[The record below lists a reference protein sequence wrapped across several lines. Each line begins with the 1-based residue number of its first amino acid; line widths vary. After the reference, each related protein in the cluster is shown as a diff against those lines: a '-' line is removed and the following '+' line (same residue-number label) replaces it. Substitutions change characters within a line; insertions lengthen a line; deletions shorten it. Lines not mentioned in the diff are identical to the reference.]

1 MIDYSMRR
9 LSLYK
14 MMNLISRC
22 VCYLFYGVL
31 LSFFLLN
38 IAEAQENIPIDTWRA
53 HISFQSIHSVA
64 LANTHVYGAAE
75 NGVMIFNAE
84 DNSLTGYSKLDGLSS
99 SGITYIS
106 ADPLTK
112 KVLIAYGD
120 GNLDILDENV
130 ITNFDRLKN
139 SETIPGSKRINHIS
153 FRNSFAYLSTDYGVV
168 VFDITQQEVKETWRD
183 LGATGGTLKIFQ
195 STFLN
200 DSIFLATEK
209 GVIAGNLNDNLL
221 DFNKWSRFNS
231 GAFSGSIKSVATS
244 NAKVY
249 AAINTSG
256 IYHFTGANWTL
267 ESFLQGISFQSLN
280 GSSNNLFIA
289 TTDELWELSTGN
301 TLTQIQSD
309 LISSPFMATE
319 DGNGKLWIGDGEHG
333 LVSDRTGSFET
344 YLPNGPANTQTSRM
358 NFHDGILYGVG
369 GGFNNSFAALGKK
382 GDYDLLER
390 GLWTTQSSTML
401 DITDIDFS
409 INNEF
414 TFTSSFG
421 YGIESRNSQGVVQRY
436 DESNSPLI
444 NLNPPGDFVNITSI
458 ESSSDGLWVANY
470 GATQSLHLL
479 KPDNTWESFSF
490 VANASKYP
498 TELAV
503 DVYNQ
508 VWMIA
513 NPDQGG
519 GIIVFNKEENK
530 SVYLTEVAGS
540 GGLPS
545 RNVRSIAMDRDGYV
559 WVGTDIGVAYFFDPF
574 DLFTPGVNAIKP
586 IFENRFLL
594 KDDKVTALAVDGGN
608 RKWMGT
614 ERGVWLFDATGEMLI
629 HNFTAENSPLLS
641 NVIRAIEIDDK
652 TGEVFFSTDKGVISY
667 RSDATA
673 STNKF
678 ESVKIFPNPVTSEFT
693 GTVGISGLANDAIV
707 KITDISG
714 KLIWQTKA
722 NGGTATWNVRDYN
735 GSHAATGM
743 YIVFSATEDGGENAV
758 GKIAVIE

>member
-1 MIDYSMRR
+1 MS
-9 LSLYK
+9 
-14 MMNLISRC
+14 LISRC
-22 VCYLFYGVL
+22 VSYLFYGGL
-31 LSFFLLN
+31 LSTFLFD
-38 IAEAQENIPIDTWRA
+38 IVEAQENIPIDTWRA

-64 LANTHVYGAAE
+64 LTNAHVYGAAE
-75 NGVMIFNAE
+75 NGVMIFNTD

-106 ADPLTK
+106 ADPITK

-120 GNLDILDENV
+120 GNLDILQENT

-168 VFDITQQEVKETWRD
+168 VFDITKQEVKETWRD
-183 LGATGGTLKIFQ
+183 LGATGATLKIFQ

-209 GVIAGNLNDNLL
+209 GVLAGNLNDNLL
-221 DFNKWSRFNS
+221 DFNKWSRFNA
-231 GAFSGSIKSVATS
+231 GALSGSIKSVATS
-244 NAKVY
+244 NAKVF
-249 AAINTSG
+249 AAVNSSG

-280 GSSNNLFIA
+280 GSPNNLFIA
-289 TTDELWELSTGN
+289 TADELWKLSTGN
-301 TLTQIQSD
+301 TLIQIQSD

-319 DGNGKLWIGDGEHG
+319 DGSGKLWIGDGEHG
-333 LVSDRTGSFET
+333 LVSNRAGSFET
-344 YLPNGPANTQTSRM
+344 YLPNGPANTQTSKM
-358 NFHDGILYGVG
+358 KFHEGILYGVG
-369 GGFNNSFAALGKK
+369 GGYNGSFVALGNK
-382 GDYDLLER
+382 GNYDLLER

-401 DITDIDFS
+401 DVTDIDFS
-409 INNEF
+409 TNNEF

-421 YGIESRNSQGVVQRY
+421 YGVESRNSQGVVQRY

-458 ESSSDGLWVANY
+458 ESSSNGLWIANY
-470 GATQSLHLL
+470 GANNPLHLL

-490 VANASKYP
+490 AANASKYP
-498 TELAV
+498 TELAI

-519 GIIVFNKEENK
+519 GIVVYKKEENK
-530 SVYLTEVAGS
+530 SAYLTDVAGS

-559 WVGTDIGVAYFFDPF
+559 WVGTDIGVAYFIDPF

-614 ERGVWLFDATGEMLI
+614 ERGVWLFDATGETLI

-641 NVIRAIEIDDK
+641 NAIRSIAINDK

-667 RSDATA
+667 RSDAT
-673 STNKF
+673 SGTDKF
-678 ESVKIFPNPVTSEFT
+678 ESVKIFPNPVTPEFT
-693 GTVGISGLANDAIV
+693 GMVGISGLANDAIV

-735 GSHAATGM
+735 GRHAATGM

>member
-1 MIDYSMRR
+1 MIDYSMCR
-9 LSLYK
+9 LLIYK
-14 MMNLISRC
+14 MMGSLSRC
-22 VCYLFYGVL
+22 VSYLFYGVL
-31 LSFFLLN
+31 LSVFLFDTV
-38 IAEAQENIPIDTWRA
+38 EAQENIPIDTWRA

-64 LANTHVYGAAE
+64 LTNTQVYGAAE
-75 NGVMIFNAE
+75 NGVMIFNTD

-106 ADPLTK
+106 ADPITK

-120 GNLDILDENV
+120 GNLDILQENT

-153 FRNSFAYLSTDYGVV
+153 FRSSFAYLSTDYGVV
-168 VFDITQQEVKETWRD
+168 VFDITKQEVKETWRD
-183 LGATGGTLKIFQ
+183 LGDTGGTLKIFQ

-209 GVIAGNLNDNLL
+209 GVLAGNLNDNLL
-221 DFNKWSRFNS
+221 DFNKWSRFNA
-231 GAFSGSIKSVATS
+231 GAFSGSIKSVVTS
-244 NAKVY
+244 NSKVY
-249 AAINTSG
+249 AAVNSSG
-256 IYHFTGANWTL
+256 LYHFTGANWTQ

-289 TTDELWELSTGN
+289 TTDALWKLTTGN
-301 TLTQIQSD
+301 SFTQIQSD

-319 DGNGKLWIGDGEHG
+319 DGSGKLWIGDGEHG

-344 YLPNGPANTQTSRM
+344 YLPNGPANTQTFGM
-358 NFHDGILYGVG
+358 KFHEGILYGVG
-369 GGFNNSFAALGKK
+369 GGYNSSFVALAKK
-382 GDYDLLER
+382 GNYDLLER
-390 GLWTTQSSTML
+390 GLWTTQASSML
-401 DITDIDFS
+401 DVTDIDFS
-409 INNEF
+409 NNNEF

-444 NLNPPGDFVNITSI
+444 NLNPPGDFVNITAI
-458 ESSSDGLWVANY
+458 KSSSNGLWVANY
-470 GATQSLHLL
+470 GANKPLQLL

-490 VANASKYP
+490 SASASKYP
-498 TELAV
+498 TELEV

-530 SVYLTEVAGS
+530 SAYLTEVAGS

-559 WVGTDIGVAYFFDPF
+559 WVGTDIGVAYFIDPF

-614 ERGVWLFDATGEMLI
+614 ERGVWLFDATGETLI

-641 NVIRAIEIDDK
+641 NVIRAIELDDK
-652 TGEVFFSTDKGVISY
+652 TGEVFFSTNKGVISY
-667 RSDATA
+667 RSDATVGTDA
-673 STNKF
+673 F
-678 ESVKIFPNPVTSEFT
+678 ETVKIFPNPVTSEFT

-735 GSHAATGM
+735 GRHAATGM
-743 YIVFSATEDGGENAV
+743 YIVFSATEDGGESAV